1 VFGVSRTFSPDILTR
16 KAQQFQGLTRKG
28 EQVRMVSDHLSYQ
41 EKEDIEK
48 GSTHRS
54 LPHLLGASSTTS
66 NT

>member
-1 VFGVSRTFSPDILTR
+1 VSRTFSPDILTR
-16 KAQQFQGLTRKG
+16 KVLQFQWLTHQG
-28 EQVRMVSDHLSYQ
+28 EEVRMVSDHLSYQ

-48 GSTHRS
+48 GWMHRS